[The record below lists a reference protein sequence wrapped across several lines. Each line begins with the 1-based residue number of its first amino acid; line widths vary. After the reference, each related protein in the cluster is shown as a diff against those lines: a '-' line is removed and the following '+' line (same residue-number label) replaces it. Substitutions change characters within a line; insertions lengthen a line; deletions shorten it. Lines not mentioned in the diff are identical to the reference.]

1 MHPSPNILHPFPQC
15 NREKFKGKMTKK
27 VVRNSENVDIF
38 GGPRTET
45 KFVKWSATRKRLRT
59 AALEASIEMLAQNTE
74 SVIILGGDFNGLR
87 ESDVVQRTGL
97 TPLIHSPTRGNN
109 TLDKLFVSEN
119 CYSTVKIVTSAIKT
133 DHKAIIALS
142 AGAVRGLNKSSRRS
156 SFRRRSPNQHAALLQ
171 ELSEV
176 DLSDIFSITETQAGW
191 MRSTKRPPRVLTE
204 YTRCVLL
211 P

>member
-1 MHPSPNILHPFPQC
+1 MQGNWENLENSFWWYGGRFPQNLGCERGRPMHPSPNILHPFPQC

-97 TPLIHSPTRGNN
+97 KPLNHTPPTKNKHKN
-109 TLDKLFVSEN
+109 
-119 CYSTVKIVTSAIKT
+119 KT
-133 DHKAIIALS
+133 
-142 AGAVRGLNKSSRRS
+142 
-156 SFRRRSPNQHAALLQ
+156 
-171 ELSEV
+171 
-176 DLSDIFSITETQAGW
+176 
-191 MRSTKRPPRVLTE
+191 
-204 YTRCVLL
+204 
-211 P
+211 